1 MRSAG
6 IDCAASVEWN
16 HVSHTSPKWYAV
28 RSNKLGNRLLKNASG
43 SAVHIPSAAV
53 GRLSL
58 YFRELQ
64 RLSENGVGSLNSSE
78 LATLIEV
85 SPAVVRRDLAAIG
98 AVGRRGVGYV
108 TGELIQTIGTL
119 LGSETAWTVALVGVG
134 SLGTALLR
142 YRGLQ
147 RQGFHIVAGF
157 DADKRQ
163 IGSSIGGVPIFAAS
177 EMSKKIRELQPQLA
191 VLAVPAEAA
200 ISVAVELAEAGITGI
215 LNFAPVSLKLPKDI
229 GVVNVDLASEM
240 QRLAFT
246 VSISR
251 APSETAAGPDGQK
264 K

>member
-1 MRSAG
+1 M
-6 IDCAASVEWN
+6 
-16 HVSHTSPKWYAV
+16 HLP
-28 RSNKLGNRLLKNASG
+28 
-43 SAVHIPSAAV
+43 PAAV

-58 YFRELQ
+58 YLRELQ
-64 RLSENGVGSLNSSE
+64 RLSENGTASLNSSE

-108 TGELIQTIGTL
+108 TNDLIQTIGTV

-147 RQGFHIVAGF
+147 RQGFHIVAAF
-157 DADKRQ
+157 DADKRL
-163 IGSSIGGVPIFAAS
+163 IGTSISGVPIFAAV
-177 EMSKKIRELQPQLA
+177 EMSQKIRELKPQLA

-200 ISVAVELAEAGITGI
+200 IAVAGELAEAGITGI
-215 LNFAPVSLKLPKDI
+215 LNFAPASLKLPKGI

-246 VSISR
+246 VSLSR
-251 APSETAAGPDGQK
+251 AASGLTDPSEDQK

>member
-1 MRSAG
+1 MPVHVEIKLLKKSPESDDAGADRMRSCGHATG
-6 IDCAASVEWN
+6 A
-16 HVSHTSPKWYAV
+16 T
-28 RSNKLGNRLLKNASG
+28 
-43 SAVHIPSAAV
+43 VHLPSAAV

-58 YFRELQ
+58 YLRELQ
-64 RLSENGVGSLNSSE
+64 RLSESGVMSLKSSE

-98 AVGRRGVGYV
+98 AVGRRGVGYSTSDLV
-108 TGELIQTIGTL
+108 SAIGTV

-142 YRGLQ
+142 YRGLE
-147 RQGFHIVAGF
+147 RQGFHIVAAF
-157 DADKRQ
+157 DADKRL
-163 IGSSIGGVPIFAAS
+163 IGTSICGVPIFAAT
-177 EMSKKIRELQPQLA
+177 EMAQKIRELKPQLA

-200 ISVAVELAEAGITGI
+200 PAVATELADAGITGI
-215 LNFAPVSLKLPKDI
+215 LNFAPATLKLPKDI

-246 VSISR
+246 VTSSIFGGAASG
-251 APSETAAGPDGQK
+251 SENQK

>member
-1 MRSAG
+1 MQ
-6 IDCAASVEWN
+6 
-16 HVSHTSPKWYAV
+16 
-28 RSNKLGNRLLKNASG
+28 L
-43 SAVHIPSAAV
+43 PSAAV

-58 YFRELQ
+58 YLRELQ
-64 RLSENGVGSLNSSE
+64 RLSESGVASLNSSE

-85 SPAVVRRDLAAIG
+85 SPAVVRRDFAAIG

-108 TGELIQTIGTL
+108 TVDLIHTIGTV

-147 RQGFHIVAGF
+147 RQGFHIVAAF
-157 DADKRQ
+157 DADKRLT
-163 IGSSIGGVPIFAAS
+163 GTSIGGVPVFAAA
-177 EMSKKIRELQPQLA
+177 EMSLKIRELKPQLA

-200 ISVAVELAEAGITGI
+200 IAVAAELSEAGITGI

-246 VSISR
+246 VSIGR
-251 APSETAAGPDGQK
+251 AAKGLTDGIEDQK

>member
-1 MRSAG
+1 MK
-6 IDCAASVEWN
+6 E
-16 HVSHTSPKWYAV
+16 VSFGCEI
-28 RSNKLGNRLLKNASG
+28 RFLKNPPAS
-43 SAVHIPSAAV
+43 SVQLPSAAV

-58 YFRELQ
+58 YLRELQ
-64 RLSENGVGSLNSSE
+64 RLGESGVASVNSSE

-98 AVGRRGVGYV
+98 AIGRRGVGYD
-108 TGELIQTIGTL
+108 TGTLIQTIGTV
-119 LGSETAWTVALVGVG
+119 LGSKTAWTVALVGVG

-147 RQGFHIVAGF
+147 RQGFNIVAAF
-157 DADKRQ
+157 DADQRL

-177 EMSKKIRELQPQLA
+177 EMSRKICELKPQLA

-200 ISVAVELAEAGITGI
+200 AMVAIELAEAGISGI
-215 LNFAPVSLKLPKDI
+215 LNFAPASLKLPKEI

-246 VSISR
+246 VSTRGWINE
-251 APSETAAGPDGQK
+251 AEFQK